1 MDPVYEEKV
10 YRFFEAEIPKVLK
23 EEDYRILDASIC
35 KGVTPYHTKETKFL
49 LINHDLIIDG
59 VDLFSGTEAFDIQRI
74 ALKFGARMP
83 RAHEWRLIA
92 FWITYGGEYVKKF
105 GFVHRGHTWEHTNI
119 PQTQDN
125 AAYYWSS
132 SRNHNNDNEMRAIRV
147 FDDGQFDTPFR
158 PKGEKM
164 GVRLIIL
171 PELLKKLSDAQKVLD
186 APIPLT

>member
-1 MDPVYEEKV
+1 MDPI
-10 YRFFEAEIPKVLK
+10 YRERVNQFFQTEIPKVL
-23 EEDYRILDASIC
+23 EEKDYRLLSARIC
-35 KGVTPYHTKETKFL
+35 KGVTPYHEKETKFL
-49 LINHDLIIDG
+49 LINHDLVIDG
-59 VDLFSGTEAFDIQRI
+59 VDMFSGKDAFEIQEI
-74 ALKFGARMP
+74 ALRYGARMP

-105 GFVHRGHTWEHTNI
+105 GFAHRGHTWENTDI

-132 SRNHNNDNEMRAIRV
+132 SRNHSNDAEMRAIRI

-164 GVRLIIL
+164 GVRMIIL
-171 PELLKKLSDAQKVLD
+171 PEILKKLSDARKTLE

>member
-1 MDPVYEEKV
+1 MDPKFEEKA
-10 YRFFEAEIPKVLK
+10 YRYFEAEIPRVLR
-23 EEDYRILDASIC
+23 EMDYRILDTSIC
-35 KGVTPYHTKETKFL
+35 KGATPYHTKETKFL
-49 LINHDLIIDG
+49 LLNHDMIIDG
-59 VDLFSGTEAFDIQRI
+59 VDLFSGKDAFDLQRI
-74 ALKFGARMP
+74 ALQFGARMP

-105 GFVHRGHTWEHTNI
+105 DFVHRGHTWEDTDI
-119 PQTQDN
+119 PQTQDK
-125 AAYYWSS
+125 AAYYWTS
-132 SRNHNNDNEMRAIRV
+132 SRNHSNDNEMRAIRV

-171 PELLKKLSDAQKVLD
+171 PEILKTLSDAKKTLL